1 MRGTGKVLAL
11 ALALAAVLAVLAAC
25 SGGEEA
31 GPEAQAEEVLIPI
44 SVNGTQIKV
53 GETTVQALLDQGIDV
68 YWVDEN
74 YERVTVDPD
83 QVLEA
88 NSYYSGG
95 NISVTD
101 DIYAQ
106 ISLVTDEE
114 DIPMGQAV
122 IARLEFR
129 LYGEEDPA
137 ALDKLEF
144 DGVKVTELTRD
155 KAGEM
160 YPDWTGD
167 ENMWLHYGLDYRYD
181 LNFDSSTGQLTQF
194 TVEREY
200 DVDWTGGDEEQAAY

>member
-1 MRGTGKVLAL
+1 MKKYIKSAVLAL
-11 ALALAAVLAVLAAC
+11 ILVLAFMSLSAC
-25 SGGEEA
+25 SGTEEK
-31 GPEAQAEEVLIPI
+31 EEKEEEVLIPI
-44 SVNGTQIKV
+44 SINGTEIRI

-68 YWVDEN
+68 YWVDDN
-74 YERVTVDPD
+74 YERVTVDPN
-83 QVLEA
+83 QTLEA
-88 NSYYSGG
+88 NAYYSGG

-114 DIPMGQAV
+114 AIPMGQAV

-129 LYGEEDPA
+129 LYSEEDPA
-137 ALDKLEF
+137 ALEQIAF

-167 ENMWLHYGLDYRYD
+167 ENMWLHYGLEYQYS
-181 LNFDSSTGQLTQF
+181 LHFDSSTGRLTQF
-194 TVEREY
+194 TIEREY
-200 DVDWTGGDEEQAAY
+200 DVDWTGGDEETAAY

>member
-1 MRGTGKVLAL
+1 MKRFGKILTLAL
-11 ALALAAVLAVLAAC
+11 ALLLALAGLTAC
-25 SGGEEA
+25 SGGEE
-31 GPEAQAEEVLIPI
+31 GQEAQAEEVLLPI
-44 SVNGTQIKV
+44 RVNGTEIKV

-83 QVLEA
+83 QELEA
-88 NSYYSGG
+88 NAYYSGG
-95 NISVTD
+95 YISVTE
-101 DIYAQ
+101 DIDAQ

-137 ALDKLEF
+137 ALDRIEF
-144 DGVKVTELTRD
+144 DGVKVAELTRD

-167 ENMWLHYGLDYRYD
+167 ESMWLKYGLEYRYD
-181 LNFDSSTGQLTQF
+181 LNFDSSTGKLTQF
-194 TVEREY
+194 TVERKY
-200 DVDWTGGDEEQAAY
+200 DVDWSGGDEEQAAY

>member
-1 MRGTGKVLAL
+1 MKRLGKILAL
-11 ALALAAVLAVLAAC
+11 ALALVLALASLTAC
-25 SGGEEA
+25 SGGEEE
-31 GPEAQAEEVLIPI
+31 PEAGAEEVLLPI
-44 SVNGTQIKV
+44 RVNGTEIKV

-83 QVLEA
+83 EILEA
-88 NSYYSGG
+88 NAYYSGG
-95 NISVTD
+95 YISVTE
-101 DIYAQ
+101 DIDAQ

-114 DIPMGQAV
+114 EIPMGQAV

-137 ALDKLEF
+137 ALDKIEF
-144 DGVKVTELTRD
+144 DGVKAAELTRD

-167 ENMWLHYGLDYRYD
+167 ENMWLKYGLEYRYD
-181 LNFDSSTGQLTQF
+181 LNFDSSTGKLTQF
-194 TVEREY
+194 TVERKY